1 MSLYKRIYISCPQ
14 QTNYEHLKDYA
25 KIIVKRRFLIADYWN
40 RLSYD
45 PTTLEI
51 ANYFAIILPGNKFK
65 MHIDDLPIGCKKEL
79 MKAMALGKKLL
90 LCYES
95 QLGKNVYK
103 AEIINNVIQ
112 GIPGTSDILA
122 QIDTSMEEL
131 NKNTNDGK
139 IVNLQIHVSNIEEHI
154 YDNIY
159 AKATIPTSNSDSRL
173 LLLM

>member
-1 MSLYKRIYISCPQ
+1 MSLFKKIYISCPQ
-14 QTNYEHLKDYA
+14 QTPYGHLKDYV
-25 KIIVKRRFLIADYWN
+25 KIIVKRRFLIAEYWN
-40 RLSYD
+40 RVSYD
-45 PTTLEI
+45 PSMLET
-51 ANYFAIILPGNKFK
+51 ANYFAIMLPNNKFK

-79 MKAMALGKKLL
+79 MKAIDLGKNLL

-122 QIDTSMEEL
+122 QIDTSMEKL
-131 NKNTNDGK
+131 NKNDNVDK
-139 IVNLQIHVSNIEEHI
+139 NVVQIHVSNIEEHI

-159 AKATIPTSNSDSRL
+159 AKARRL
-173 LLLM
+173 FARQ